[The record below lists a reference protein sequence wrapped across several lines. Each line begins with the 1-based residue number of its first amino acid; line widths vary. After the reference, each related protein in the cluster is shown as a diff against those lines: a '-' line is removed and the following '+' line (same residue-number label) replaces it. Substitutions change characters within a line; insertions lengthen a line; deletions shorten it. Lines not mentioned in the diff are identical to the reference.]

1 MNPAMLSEREQ
12 NAYCELTAW
21 TLNLRDRGFI
31 HQQVVDAWAAQ
42 HATENSKPIS
52 VVFGLIGLYLHV
64 EKGFSGREVQRVH
77 MQLAQP
83 NGRGPG
89 RKEWPRFP
97 FPKARGR
104 ITVSDVIAAPEEE
117 RARAIDCWC
126 RSVWEAWKD
135 SHVAIAECVS
145 RDLGKRPA
153 PR

>member
-1 MNPAMLSEREQ
+1 MLREGEQ
-12 NAYCELTAW
+12 SAYHELTAW
-21 TLNLRDRGFI
+21 TLSLRNGRFI
-31 HQQVVDAWAAQ
+31 HQHVVDAWAAQ
-42 HATENSKPIS
+42 RATEKSKPIS

-64 EKGFSGREVQRVH
+64 EKGFSGREVRSAH

-97 FPKARGR
+97 FPKERGA

-135 SHVAIAECVS
+135 SHAAIAECVS
-145 RDLGKRPA
+145 RDLRKRA
-153 PR
+153 AR